1 MCTHPF
7 GVMIVSD
14 DGADLETIANGLLSL
29 DPPPCVVA
37 CRTAAEALEALHT
50 QPELSSA
57 TMPFVIL
64 VEVDLPLVSGLEFV
78 ACMQCDASLSR
89 IPVFVLTESSSDREQ
104 FAAHDLK
111 VAGYLQKPVAYV
123 ESTTIAARLAAYM
136 RSGNSS
142 QGLRQA
148 VHGRARMACLPR
160 KVTRAAKLPESQRRS
175 IATGAG

>member
-1 MCTHPF
+1 MCTHTF
-7 GVMIVSD
+7 GVIIVSD
-14 DGADLETIANGLLSL
+14 DDADRETISNGLLSL

-89 IPVFVLTESSSDREQ
+89 IPVFVLTESS
-104 FAAHDLK
+104 
-111 VAGYLQKPVAYV
+111 
-123 ESTTIAARLAAYM
+123 
-136 RSGNSS
+136 
-142 QGLRQA
+142 
-148 VHGRARMACLPR
+148 
-160 KVTRAAKLPESQRRS
+160 
-175 IATGAG
+175 